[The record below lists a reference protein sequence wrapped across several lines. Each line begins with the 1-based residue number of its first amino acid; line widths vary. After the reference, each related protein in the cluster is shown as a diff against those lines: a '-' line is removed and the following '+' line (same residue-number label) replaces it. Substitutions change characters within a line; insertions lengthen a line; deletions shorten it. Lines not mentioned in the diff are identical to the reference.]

1 MSSWVA
7 VAGLG
12 MLAQPARGQRSATVR
27 FPDAE
32 VFAAQPGQHGSTIVV
47 DHEGTWV
54 VERVAGVLVRTDLE
68 GRPRASLS
76 LQPGLGELIAAPRG
90 VFVADRMGDR
100 VLAVAQGEGGEP
112 SITGEVA
119 VREPYGLALSPDGAT
134 LLVTSVAD
142 HELVQLDAA
151 TLTPIRRVELR
162 AEPRGVAISPDGT
175 RAIVGFLSSGALAEI
190 ELASGTL
197 RWHALDPRDEIG
209 FEKLDFCGEE
219 IEVALLEEPPS
230 RFEVPNDTGRRFARS
245 SFALAFAG
253 DQPLVAHAISTPQ
266 MKRKPKLDARDSY
279 GGGGADE
286 GLGPL
291 AFVVTRVSAGKLGSA
306 SLERMHLRGAQ
317 PRAIAT
323 FGAQLAVGGYGDDV
337 IDLISLSTKDHS
349 FAQGIVVVG
358 SKCGIDGLAFAPDG
372 SSLWVHC
379 ELSRSLVR
387 IGLADAQVQRERE
400 WLRTPELAASPR
412 GKQVEAGAELF
423 RRSGDARLSEGGA
436 LACAS
441 CHPEGRS
448 DGLSWRLG
456 KSILQT
462 PMLAGRVVDTA
473 PYKWDGQDDSLRA
486 SVRHTIERLGGMP
499 DEVRASE
506 RDAIVAYLQWL
517 PAPRS
522 PTVDDGEA
530 LARGREV
537 FEREC
542 SSCHAGARL
551 SDGAQHGLA
560 TSLELADTPSL
571 IGLAHTAP
579 YYHDGSAI
587 DLATLI
593 DDRATIHDMAD
604 TSKLDARARED
615 LVTYLESL

>member
-1 MSSWVA
+1 
-7 VAGLG
+7 
-12 MLAQPARGQRSATVR
+12 MLAQPARGQRSVAASIR
-27 FPDAE
+27 FTDAE
-32 VFAAQPGQHGSTIVV
+32 PFAPQPGQHGSTVVV
-47 DHEGTWV
+47 DAEGVWV
-54 VERVAGVLVRTDLE
+54 AERVAGVLVRTDLE
-68 GRPRASLS
+68 GQPRASLS
-76 LQPGLGELIAAPRG
+76 LQPGLGELIAGPQG

-100 VLAVAQGEGGEP
+100 VLAVALGEGGEA
-112 SITGEVA
+112 SIVGEVA
-119 VREPYGLALSPDGAT
+119 LREPYGLALTPDGTT
-134 LLVTSVAD
+134 LLATSVAD
-142 HELVQLDAA
+142 HELVLLDAA
-151 TLTPIRRVELR
+151 TLAPIRRVELR

-190 ELASGTL
+190 ELASGAL

-209 FEKLDFCGEE
+209 FEKVEFCGEE
-219 IEVALLEEPPS
+219 FEVAQLEEAPS

-245 SFALAFAG
+245 SFALAFVG

-279 GGGGADE
+279 GGGGGDE

-291 AFVVTRVSAGKLGSA
+291 AFVVTRVSAGALGSA
-306 SLERMHLRGAQ
+306 SLERIRLRGAQ
-317 PRAIAT
+317 PRAIAS
-323 FGAQLAVGGYGDDV
+323 FGDQLAVGGYGDDV
-337 IDLISLSTKDHS
+337 VDLISLDPSGRVTG
-349 FAQGIVVVG
+349 QTTLRVG
-358 SKCGIDGLAFAPDG
+358 KACGIDGLAFAPDG
-372 SSLWVHC
+372 SSLWAHC
-379 ELSRSLVR
+379 ELGRSLVR
-387 IGLADAQVQRERE
+387 IVRTGVEAQRD
-400 WLRTPELAASPR
+400 WLHTPELAASPR
-412 GKQVEAGAELF
+412 GELVEAGAELF
-423 RRSGDARLSEGGA
+423 RRSGDIRLSEDGV
-436 LACAS
+436 LACAA

-486 SVRHTIERLGGMP
+486 SVRHTIDRLGGLP
-499 DEVRASE
+499 DEVRMRE

-522 PTVDDGEA
+522 ATVGDAEA

-560 TSLELADTPSL
+560 TSLDVVDTPSL

-587 DLATLI
+587 DLTTLI